1 MFKMRF
7 KCFINLH
14 LSDYLTPQRSTKAC
28 KKTASLGFVKALS
41 QGIDVCFL
49 FLLVSCPFL
58 SSVLCYNWIGKN
70 ITRVITLTAYLLS
83 PPYSPCCYSKC
94 KSGIRL
100 HMGNNNVHI
109 LTFNIF
115 INYSTVINI
124 HHLHASYNRR
134 TSKSRPTAPHQT
146 SNLLRTRCFRVP
158 YTRTQRSPR
167 RLLAVYGTPRTCKQP
182 VPCLSGKGG
191 T

>member
-28 KKTASLGFVKALS
+28 KKTASLGFVKALP
-41 QGIDVCFL
+41 QEIDVCFL

-70 ITRVITLTAYLLS
+70 MTRELTLTAYLLS

-100 HMGNNNVHI
+100 HMRNNNVHI
-109 LTFNIF
+109 LTFNIC
-115 INYSTVINI
+115 IHNSTVINI